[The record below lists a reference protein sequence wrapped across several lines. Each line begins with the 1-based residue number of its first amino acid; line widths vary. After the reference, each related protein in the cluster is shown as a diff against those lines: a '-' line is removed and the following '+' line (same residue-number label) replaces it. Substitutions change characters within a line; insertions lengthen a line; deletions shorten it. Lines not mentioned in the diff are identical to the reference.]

1 MDVLC
6 FHCHCSMTMKI
17 INPFLEKAID
27 SSKVLR
33 KYWDFLS
40 YFFMWNTNKM
50 HVLFPPETIL
60 FLGDI
65 GQWEQR

>member
-1 MDVLC
+1 
-6 FHCHCSMTMKI
+6 MKI